1 MSRVGLKPIPIPEK
15 VTIERKG
22 SLIEIKGPKGC
33 LLETLPDRI
42 SFEVKDSMVFLS
54 RDNESRETRA
64 KHGLIRALLA
74 NDVRGVTEGYEKK
87 LTIIGIG
94 YRASKKGSN
103 LELSLGFS
111 HPVIYPVPE
120 GIEIKVEE
128 NTKIT
133 ISGIDKQKVCQ
144 VAAEIRMFKKPEPYK
159 GKGIRYEDEVVRKK
173 VGKATG

>member
-22 SLIEIKGPKGC
+22 SQIEVKGPKGT
-33 LLETLPDRI
+33 LSETLPDRI
-42 SFEVKDSMVFLS
+42 SFEIKDSMVFLS
-54 RDNESRETRA
+54 RENESRETRA

-111 HPVIYPVPE
+111 HPIVYSVPE
-120 GIEIKVEE
+120 GIEIQIEE
-128 NTKIT
+128 NTKI
-133 ISGIDKQKVCQ
+133 II
-144 VAAEIRMFKKPEPYK
+144 
-159 GKGIRYEDEVVRKK
+159 KGIQ
-173 VGKATG
+173 